1 MSSSF
6 SGRAFRICVLALACM
21 SLCLSAVA
29 QSTTDGAVGGTVMDQ
44 QKAVV
49 PGATVTVHNNGTN
62 QESTASTD
70 EAGRFRVTHLQPG
83 TYSVTVAA
91 ANFSQYKHENVIVEV
106 GRITEMT
113 PMLAVATKGEVIEV
127 VGEAPV
133 INTMQSDY
141 QNNINDVALNE
152 LPVNARRWSS
162 FALGTPG
169 AVADGSFGLVA
180 FRGIS
185 GLLNSNTVDGGD
197 NNNAYFS
204 EERGRTR
211 ATATMS
217 QDAIRE
223 FQVNTSNFSSEFG
236 RAAGGVVNAVTKSG
250 SNQLHG
256 SGRLFVTDSAMW
268 TQNPFAQKIVQNGTA
283 VLLKPADRR
292 YQFGGNLGGPI
303 TKDKLLFLANWYP
316 QQEDAAG
323 P

>member
-1 MSSSF
+1 
-6 SGRAFRICVLALACM
+6 
-21 SLCLSAVA
+21 
-29 QSTTDGAVGGTVMDQ
+29 
-44 QKAVV
+44 
-49 PGATVTVHNNGTN
+49 
-62 QESTASTD
+62 
-70 EAGRFRVTHLQPG
+70 
-83 TYSVTVAA
+83 
-91 ANFSQYKHENVIVEV
+91 
-106 GRITEMT
+106 
-113 PMLAVATKGEVIEV
+113 

-141 QNNINDVALNE
+141 PNSINDVALNE

-162 FALGTPG
+162 FGLGTPG

-250 SNQLHG
+250 TNQLHG

-268 TQNPFAQKIVQNGTA
+268 AFNPFSFQTIPGGAKVP
-283 VLLKPADRR
+283 LKPSDRR

-303 TKDKLLFLANWYP
+303 KKDKLFFFVNWD
-316 QQEDAAG
+316 QQKEDAPGIATPG
-323 P
+323 VAFFTPINATTAKTNKGATLTSLGIPQTYVDSTMTFLSSLTGQVSRNKDQ